1 MQEKEIRDIETG
13 DMDIIENVIVAF
25 RELWKKKLL
34 IMLVTLAGM
43 LFAIL
48 FINIKGNSLRYY
60 SSAT

>member
-43 LFAIL
+43 LFATL
-48 FINIKGNSLRYY
+48 FINIKGNSV
-60 SSAT
+60 